1 MTTQTTQSTKET
13 KKPLSPWFPFLMI
26 LAIIAFIIWVV
37 YNLENKVNSAEDE
50 NQKLVKFITT
60 KDVEIQKL
68 QKENQKLK
76 ALNSEDDGV
85 LFTVTK
91 LDIMEDMVQ
100 YTQLSDKQKKII
112 IETIFEE
119 SKKYDINP
127 LVLYSLI
134 HAESS
139 FRFWIE
145 HSQVT
150 IAGKKMRAVGL
161 GGVMW
166 YWHGEKLTKADI
178 ASNRS
183 ELFDPVTNIRAT
195 AFIFDD
201 YMKQP
206 MHKDATNLHHSA
218 MLRYFGGSYKSYI
231 QSIEK
236 KMMIVLGRKI
246 YQP

>member
-1 MTTQTTQSTKET
+1 MT
-13 KKPLSPWFPFLMI
+13 KKELSQWVPFITVLV
-26 LAIIAFIIWVV
+26 IIAFFVGVI
-37 YNLENKVNSAEDE
+37 YNLENKVNSAVDE
-50 NQKLVKFITT
+50 NQRLVKFITT

-68 QKENQKLK
+68 QKDFQKQK
-76 ALNSEDDGV
+76 ALNTEDSGV

-112 IETIFEE
+112 TETLFEE
-119 SKKYDINP
+119 SEKYGINP

-150 IAGKKMRAVGL
+150 IAGQKMKAVGL

-166 YWHGEKLTKADI
+166 YWHSEKLTKAGI

-195 AFIFDD
+195 AFIFDG

-236 KMMIVLGRKI
+236 KMMTVLGRKI